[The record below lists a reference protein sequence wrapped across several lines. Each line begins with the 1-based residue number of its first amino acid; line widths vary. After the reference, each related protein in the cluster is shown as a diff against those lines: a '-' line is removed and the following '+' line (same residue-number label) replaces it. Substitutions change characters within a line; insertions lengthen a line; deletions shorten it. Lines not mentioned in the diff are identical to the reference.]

1 MSRKRDLDAD
11 DHAVWHRV
19 ARTVTPR
26 PGKSIPVPP
35 ENAPK
40 PKPVQN
46 PAPKRRAAAPPKP
59 NPPGPSE
66 PADVSGE
73 KRVRRGRITPE
84 ARIDL
89 HGYTQDEAQMALEDF
104 LARSRARGLRVVLV
118 ITGKGRLGEGVIRAR
133 FTDWLGSPAM
143 SQHASGYAP
152 AHARHGGS
160 GAFYVRLR
168 RMVRR

>member
-26 PGKSIPVPP
+26 PGKTIPSPP
-35 ENAPK
+35 EGAPK
-40 PKPVQN
+40 PKPASA
-46 PAPKRRAAAPPKP
+46 APKRRAAAPSKP
-59 NPPGPSE
+59 DPVSPPE

-73 KRVRRGRITPE
+73 KRIRRGRISPE

-133 FTDWLGSPAM
+133 FTDWLGSPAL

-152 AHARHGGS
+152 AHARHGGG

-168 RMVRR
+168 RMVRS